1 MKFEDLKTIDKQKM
15 YATYDNWPEIAKES
29 FERDIQ
35 KCEIKDVDHIVFAG
49 MGGSGSIGDSI
60 SAILSKK
67 KYSCDK
73 YQRIFTSKNR
83 R

>member
-49 MGGSGSIGDSI
+49 MGGSG
-60 SAILSKK
+60 
-67 KYSCDK
+67 
-73 YQRIFTSKNR
+73 
-83 R
+83 